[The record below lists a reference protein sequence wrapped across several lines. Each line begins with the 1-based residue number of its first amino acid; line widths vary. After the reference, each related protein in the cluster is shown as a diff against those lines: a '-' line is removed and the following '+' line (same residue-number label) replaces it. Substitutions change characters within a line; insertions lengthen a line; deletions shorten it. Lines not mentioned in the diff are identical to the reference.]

1 MYLCKITNNE
11 KNINKNIFLV
21 TFVLV
26 VSAGQKSCTGEENYT
41 IVVLAG
47 QKILLVVSKS

>member
-11 KNINKNIFLV
+11 KNKNIFLV

-26 VSAGQKSCTGEENYT
+26 VSAGEKSSTGEENYT
-41 IVVLAG
+41 VVVSAG
-47 QKILLVVSKS
+47 QEILLVVSKS